1 MRKERDNLGKEIDG
15 NKSTLRRVRRE
26 REEAKDG
33 VEKGKKEID
42 SLIQEMKFFRKQHN
56 ENCYDQHARGEN
68 R

>member
-42 SLIQEMKFFRKQHN
+42 GLIQEMKFF
-56 ENCYDQHARGEN
+56 
-68 R
+68 

>member
-15 NKSTLRRVRRE
+15 NKSEEGQGE